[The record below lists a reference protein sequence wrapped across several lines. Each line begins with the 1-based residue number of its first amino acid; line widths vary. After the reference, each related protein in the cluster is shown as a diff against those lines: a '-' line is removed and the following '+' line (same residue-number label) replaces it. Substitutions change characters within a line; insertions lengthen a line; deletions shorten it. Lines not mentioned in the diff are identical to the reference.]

1 MANRLAGETS
11 PYLRQH
17 ADNPVDWYPW
27 GAEALERARR
37 ESKPILLSVGYAACH
52 WCHVMAHE
60 SFEDTET
67 ARVMNE
73 LFVNVKVDR
82 EERPDIDSVYMQAVQ
97 SMTGQG
103 GWPMTVFL
111 TPEGEPFYAGTYFPP
126 VDRYGMPS
134 FRRVLASVADAYVT
148 KQDRVARTAAA
159 VREIYAAAAAPALA
173 NGTLSTRTLERAY
186 RGLASRFDEQNGGF
200 DVGAGPKFP
209 QAMALDFALRYWMRT
224 GTEHALH
231 MVRRSFQA
239 MARGGVYDQVGGG
252 FHRYS
257 VDSAWLVP
265 HFEKML
271 YDNALL
277 ARLGVHLWQATQDV
291 AVRRVT
297 EETLDW
303 VRREMTAPAGG
314 FYSTLDADSEGH
326 EGRFYV
332 WTESELDAALG
343 PDSALVKAYYN
354 VTPQGNFE
362 GRSILFVPAEASV
375 VARRANITEAALMA
389 TIARAKRTLAAVR
402 DGRVRPA
409 RDEKILAAWNGL
421 MVRAVAEAAQAFD
434 RPDYRELAVTAGEFL
449 QRELVNSHG
458 RVMRSH
464 TQGVTRIPGYLDDH
478 ASVGLA
484 DVALYELTGEAV
496 WLDRAQKIADAID
509 EWFWDESA
517 HAYFDTARDADPLI
531 ARPRDV
537 TDNAVPSGTSLAAD
551 LMLSL
556 SHYAHDDARR
566 ARGIWILTTMAEP
579 IAEYPTAFGNLL
591 GVADRA
597 VHGAVAEFVCRD
609 GVCEVPVTA
618 AD

>member
-1 MANRLAGETS
+1 MANHLAGETS
-11 PYLRQH
+11 PYLTQH

-27 GAEALERARR
+27 GPEALERARR
-37 ESKPILLSVGYAACH
+37 EDKPILLSVGYAACH

-60 SFEDTET
+60 SFEDAET

-82 EERPDIDSVYMQAVQ
+82 EERPDIDTVYMQAVQ
-97 SMTGQG
+97 SITGQG

-111 TPEGEPFYAGTYFPP
+111 TPDGEPFYAGTYFPP
-126 VDRYGMPS
+126 VDRHGMPS

-148 KQDRVARTAAA
+148 KKDRVARTAAA
-159 VREIYAAAAAPALA
+159 VREIYAAAAAPADA
-173 NGTLSTRTLERAY
+173 NGTLNVHTLERAY
-186 RGLASRFDEQNGGF
+186 RGLARRFDERHGGF
-200 DVGAGPKFP
+200 DGGAGPKFP
-209 QAMALDFALRYWMRT
+209 QAMALDFALRHWMRT
-224 GTEHALH
+224 GTEHALQIAH
-231 MVRRSFQA
+231 RSFRA
-239 MARGGVYDQVGGG
+239 MAEGGVYDQVGGG

-257 VDSAWLVP
+257 VDSTWLVP

-277 ARLGVHLWQATQDV
+277 ARLGVHLWQATQDA

-326 EGRFYV
+326 EGLFYL

-343 PDSALVKAYYN
+343 PDSALVKAYYG

-362 GRSILFVPAEASV
+362 GRNILFVPAEASV
-375 VARRANITEAALMA
+375 VSRRANVTEAALMA
-389 TIARAKRTLAAVR
+389 TVARAKRTLAALR
-402 DGRVRPA
+402 EGRVRPA

-421 MVRAVAEAAQAFD
+421 LVRAVAEAALAFD
-434 RPDYRELAVTAGEFL
+434 RPDYRELAIAAGEFL
-449 QRELVNSHG
+449 QRTLVDPHG

-464 TQGVTRIPGYLDDH
+464 TQGVTRIAGYLDDH
-478 ASVGLA
+478 ASIGLA
-484 DVALYELTGEAV
+484 DVSLYELTGDAV
-496 WLDRAQKIADAID
+496 WLDRARKIADAID
-509 EWFWDESA
+509 EWFWDESGR
-517 HAYFDTARDADPLI
+517 AYFDTARDSDALI

-537 TDNAVPSGTSLAAD
+537 TDNAVPSGTSLVAD

-556 SHYAHDDARR
+556 AQYARDDARGT
-566 ARGIWILTTMAEP
+566 RGTWILTTMAEP
-579 IAEYPTAFGNLL
+579 MAEYPTAFGYLL

-597 VHGAVAEFVCRD
+597 VHGAAAEFVCRD
-609 GVCEVPVTA
+609 GVCEVPGTA